1 MNTRTRRRYMVKNLI
16 EKVME
21 TLENQSC
28 FYLEYAKW
36 TNLRISFVNQS
47 IFNNT
52 KVLSDLLV
60 TLGFSL

>member
-1 MNTRTRRRYMVKNLI
+1 MVKNLI
-16 EKVME
+16 EKMME
-21 TLENQSC
+21 TPENQSC
-28 FYLEYAKW
+28 FYLEYEKW

-60 TLGFSL
+60 TSGFSL